1 MFCNVPL
8 RTLPVGARLGS
19 SIYDERQTKLLA
31 AGMEITEQ
39 LLATLTRRNVDS
51 VVVSQLDLGRILA
64 FQPQGKSRHILAD
77 RQEVRTN
84 YENDVS
90 RVLDHELAN
99 TPLPQLAATRNPFAD
114 KLRPTESR
122 SYDADLTHYL
132 AERREIHVQRLHTL
146 VEACGKGNAADLE
159 LTADVARESLSD
171 AVEDVDAFAC
181 LGANPYMLPY
191 PSRHVIHTAMTA
203 SAIGVK
209 LGLDERQLHEL
220 SVGCLIH
227 DLGMLSIDRM
237 TVGAKKVLESVE
249 FAEIAK
255 HPLHTFD
262 LIEKHIE
269 VVPLASRMVAYQM
282 HERCDGSGYPRGKR
296 KEQIHPLARIAA
308 VADSFTALVS
318 ARPHR
323 PGMLPY
329 YAVEK
334 LLKDTARG
342 LFDSQVVRALLHA
355 VGLFPVG
362 SYVSLSNGCV
372 GRVIRANLAEFTKP
386 LIEMWP
392 AGRTNDTP
400 AVVDLAQVPQLT
412 ILRPLS
418 SLHGH

>member
-39 LLATLTRRNVDS
+39 LLATLTRRNVES

-64 FQPQGKSRHILAD
+64 FQPQGKARHILGD
-77 RQEVRTN
+77 RLEVQTK

-90 RVLDHELAN
+90 RALDHELA
-99 TPLPQLAATRNPFAD
+99 TYALPPLAAARNPFAD
-114 KLRPTESR
+114 KLRPTEHR
-122 SYDADLTHYL
+122 SYDGDLMNYL
-132 AERREIHVQRLHTL
+132 AERREIHVHRLHSL
-146 VEACGKGNAADLE
+146 VEACGNGNAADLE
-159 LTADVARESLSD
+159 LTADVARESLVD
-171 AVEDVDAFAC
+171 AVEDIDAYAC
-181 LGANPYMLPY
+181 LGANPYTLPY

-203 SAIGVK
+203 AAIGVK

-220 SVGCLIH
+220 SIGCLIH

-237 TVGAKKVLESVE
+237 TVGAKKVLESIE

-262 LIEKHIE
+262 LIEKHID

-362 SYVSLSNGCV
+362 SFVSLSNGCV
-372 GRVIRANLAEFTKP
+372 GRVIRANPTDFTKP

-392 AGRTNDTP
+392 VGRTHTSP
-400 AVVDLAQVPQLT
+400 AVVDLVQVTQLT
-412 ILRPLS
+412 IVRPLT
-418 SLHGH
+418 SLHG